1 MTPELL
7 REIAKGGVAVI
18 LSCGLLAILWKFV
31 DSLTDLVS
39 LMERQTEA
47 LEMLVRIYSGS

>member
-1 MTPELL
+1 MNPELL
-7 REIAKGGVAVI
+7 KEAFKGGIGMVLAV
-18 LSCGLLAILWKFV
+18 GLLVILWKFV